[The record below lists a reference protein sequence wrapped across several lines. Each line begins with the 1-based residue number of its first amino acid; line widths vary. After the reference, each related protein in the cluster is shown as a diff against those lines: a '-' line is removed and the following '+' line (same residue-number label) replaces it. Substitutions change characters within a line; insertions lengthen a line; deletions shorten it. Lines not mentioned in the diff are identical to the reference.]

1 MGKIKDFIWILMII
15 FLISCNNEKE
25 ATTPSGEYLVVTQEI
40 IENYNDGSI
49 SKEIINYIY
58 EQDSDIFW
66 KKAEFLDSSGKIYKT
81 ITREFDA
88 KRFPIKE
95 ISDDGTGVN
104 EVYIVEYSPQNYE
117 LLSRIEYEGGLTE
130 NNKIRA
136 IKYKYDT
143 AGYLISEESI
153 KFSRDSAFTNVEGN
167 KIEEYMLIQ
176 PLLPNI
182 SRPKGNFLIAED
194 YTLLKMF
201 LTKKMKE
208 KTSSELPVG
217 SLYFTVE
224 QKINENNIPEY
235 SKVTRPSKSAN
246 PEPNLPEE
254 EWYEIE
260 YDGLGNLLT
269 LTGYSKQSKDSSS
282 DENVKNYYEY
292 DDAGIVKSIKQYKYN
307 PLTKEYDL
315 LHNSREFKWIDPKIK
330 SPKNFIDY
338 SLNEER
344 TCYHRKIY
352 SAFSKNIEK
361 YDSTEKIVTYSECSY
376 PLDKKPDKPELKLTK
391 KVTYK
396 FRKIN
401 IKQN

>member
-1 MGKIKDFIWILMII
+1 MKKIKGFIWIFAII
-15 FLISCNNEKE
+15 LLFSCNNGKE
-25 ATTPSGEYLVVTQEI
+25 TASIQNEYLIVTQEI
-40 IENYNDGSI
+40 TENYNDGSVT
-49 SKEIINYIY
+49 KEIINYIY

-66 KKAEFLDSSGKIYKT
+66 KKAEFLDSAGKVYKT

-95 ISDDGTGVN
+95 IYDDGTGVN
-104 EVYIVEYSPQNYE
+104 EVYVVEYSAKNYE
-117 LLSRIEYEGGLTE
+117 PLRRVEYEGEPSE
-130 NNKIRA
+130 NNKIRET
-136 IKYKYDT
+136 KFRYDT

-153 KFSRDSAFTNVEGN
+153 KFCRDSEFINVEGN
-167 KIEEYMLIQ
+167 KIEEYQLIQ
-176 PLLPNI
+176 PLLPTF

-217 SLYFTVE
+217 NLFFAVE
-224 QKINENNIPEY
+224 QKINEKNIPEY
-235 SKVTRPSKSAN
+235 SKVTRHSKAGS

-282 DENVKNYYEY
+282 NENVKSFYEY
-292 DDAGIVKSIKQYKYN
+292 DDAGMVKLIKQYKYN

-315 LHNSREFKWIDPKIK
+315 IHNFREFKWIDPKIK
-330 SPKNFIDY
+330 SPRNFIDY

-344 TCYHRKIY
+344 TCYHRNIY
-352 SAFSKNIEK
+352 SVFSKNIEK
-361 YDSTEKIVTYSECSY
+361 YDSTEKVVVYSECSY
-376 PLDKKPDKPELKLTK
+376 PLDKKPDKPEMKLKK

-396 FRKIN
+396 FKKIYIN
-401 IKQN
+401 RS